1 MNALLVLSA
10 CAGFSGVA
18 LGAFGAHGLR
28 KRLERAADGVRR
40 GEWWQTGATYQLI
53 HALAIGLAAA
63 VGAQGAAGSWARCAA
78 WSFAGGIVLF
88 SGSLYVMAV
97 SGWRKLGA
105 ITPLGGLAFLAGW
118 VCLLLAGLEG

>member
-10 CAGFSGVA
+10 SAGVSGVA

-28 KRLERAADGVRR
+28 KRLEHAADGGRR
-40 GEWWQTGATYQLI
+40 GEWWQTGANYHLA
-53 HALAIGLAAA
+53 HALAIGLAASF
-63 VGAQGAAGSWARCAA
+63 VGHGSGEWPRCAA
-78 WSFAGGIVLF
+78 WSFAVGIVLF

-97 SGWRKLGA
+97 TGVRKLGA

-118 VCLLLAGLEG
+118 VCLLLAGLRG